1 VNEPAANEPGVND
14 AQSLQRRNRSL
25 TGKLWLFVAG
35 SFAFGFALVPL
46 YRVLCQVTG
55 FGDQKLLS
63 EAVAP
68 IAAANAAT
76 APVAIGANE
85 ARTVT
90 VEFMANLPTVG
101 NWEFRPLQTTLQV
114 HPGQLYQARF
124 VARNL
129 TGHDTVAQAV
139 PNIAPGEAA
148 SWFHKTQC
156 FCFSPQA
163 FKKDEQRVMPVRF
176 YIDRA
181 LPMYVDRVT
190 LSYTFYDTALRV
202 AAR

>member
-1 VNEPAANEPGVND
+1 MNTPDPQRGAN
-14 AQSLQRRNRSL
+14 RRL

-63 EAVAP
+63 EAVP
-68 IAAANAAT
+68 AAQVGTTDAT
-76 APVAIGANE
+76 
-85 ARTVT
+85 RTVT
-90 VEFMANLPTVG
+90 VEFMGNLPTVG
-101 NWEFRPLQTTLQV
+101 NWEFHPSQHSLRV
-114 HPGQLYQARF
+114 HPGQLYEATF

-148 SWFHKTQC
+148 TWFHKTQC
-156 FCFSPQA
+156 FCFAPQA
-163 FKKDEQRVMPVRF
+163 FKRGQERVLPVRF
-176 YIDRA
+176 FLDRA
-181 LPMYVDRVT
+181 LPVNIDRVT
-190 LSYTFYDTALRV
+190 LSYTFYDTSARV

>member
-1 VNEPAANEPGVND
+1 VND
-14 AQSLQRRNRSL
+14 PARWRRENRSL

-63 EAVAP
+63 EAVP
-68 IAAANAAT
+68 AAQIGTTDAAR
-76 APVAIGANE
+76 V
-85 ARTVT
+85 VT
-90 VEFMANLPTVG
+90 VEFMGNLPTVG
-101 NWEFRPLQTTLQV
+101 NWEFHPSQQSLRV
-114 HPGQLYQARF
+114 HPGQLYEATF
-124 VARNL
+124 IAHNL

-148 SWFHKTQC
+148 TWFHKTQC

-163 FKKDEQRVMPVRF
+163 FKKGEERVLPVRF
-176 YIDRA
+176 FLDRA
-181 LPMYVDRVT
+181 LPMNIDRVT
-190 LSYTFYDTALRV
+190 LSYTFYDTPASV

>member
-1 VNEPAANEPGVND
+1 MNEPAAAD
-14 AQSLQRRNRSL
+14 ARSNLRRENRRL
-25 TGKLWLFVAG
+25 TGKLCWFVAG
-35 SFAFGFALVPL
+35 SFAFGFALIPL

-55 FGDQKLLS
+55 FGDQKLL
-63 EAVAP
+63 AVAV
-68 IAAANAAT
+68 AANR
-76 APVAIGANE
+76 IGA
-85 ARTVT
+85 ADATRTVT

-101 NWEFRPLQTTLQV
+101 NWEFRASQPALRV
-114 HPGQLYQARF
+114 HPGQLYQATF

-148 SWFHKTQC
+148 TWFHKTEC

-163 FKKDEQRVMPVRF
+163 FKAGEQRVLAVRF
-176 YIDRA
+176 FLDRA
-181 LPMYVDRVT
+181 LPINVDRVT
-190 LSYTFYDTALRV
+190 LSYSFYDTSHRV

>member
-1 VNEPAANEPGVND
+1 MSEPKPWRKE
-14 AQSLQRRNRSL
+14 NRSL

-55 FGDQKLLS
+55 FGDQKLLGES
-63 EAVAP
+63 VS
-68 IAAANAAT
+68 AAK
-76 APVAIGANE
+76 IGAPDP
-85 ARTVT
+85 ARIVT
-90 VEFMANLPTVG
+90 VEFMSNLPTVG
-101 NWEFRPLQTTLQV
+101 NWEFHPSQQSMQV
-114 HPGQLYQARF
+114 HPGQLYTATF

-156 FCFSPQA
+156 FCFSPQTFA
-163 FKKDEQRVMPVRF
+163 KDQQRVLPVRF
-176 YIDRA
+176 FLDRS
-181 LPMYVDRVT
+181 LPVNIDRVT
-190 LSYTFYDTALRV
+190 LSYTFYDSSVQV
-202 AAR
+202 AASTAR

>member
-1 VNEPAANEPGVND
+1 VNQPATLRRANR
-14 AQSLQRRNRSL
+14 AL
-25 TGKLWLFVAG
+25 TGRLWLFVAG

-55 FGDQKLLS
+55 FGDQRLLS
-63 EAVAP
+63 EAVSPALAGS
-68 IAAANAAT
+68 AADGR
-76 APVAIGANE
+76 V
-85 ARTVT
+85 VT

-101 NWEFRPLQTTLQV
+101 NWEFRPSQATLRV
-114 HPGQLYQARF
+114 HPGQLYQASF

-139 PNIAPGEAA
+139 PNIAPGQAA
-148 SWFHKTQC
+148 AWFHKTQC
-156 FCFSPQA
+156 FCFTPQA
-163 FKKDEQRVMPVRF
+163 FRSGEQRVLPVRF
-176 YIDRA
+176 FLDRA
-181 LPMYVDRVT
+181 LPANLDRVT

>member
-1 VNEPAANEPGVND
+1 MTEPVAANDQLRGEN
-14 AQSLQRRNRSL
+14 RRL

-55 FGDQKLLS
+55 YGDQQSLRAS
-63 EAVAP
+63 V
-68 IAAANAAT
+68 AAAR
-76 APVAIGANE
+76 IGNVDAD
-85 ARTVT
+85 RTVT

-101 NWEFRPLQTTLQV
+101 NWEFRPLQASLRV
-114 HPGQLYQARF
+114 HPGKLYEASF

-129 TGHDTVAQAV
+129 TGHDTVAQAI

-148 SWFHKTQC
+148 TWFHKTAC

-163 FKKDEQRVMPVRF
+163 FKAGEQRVLPVRF
-176 YIDRA
+176 FLDRA
-181 LPMYVDRVT
+181 LPINVDRVT
-190 LSYTFYDTALRV
+190 LSYSFFDTSQRV